1 MSELAFDANGE
12 AITFPAGA
20 EELRVR
26 RFRNPGMRGA
36 CEVVHDREGA
46 PLYVP
51 VDTSY
56 IEFRALVDALPGRYR
71 LDPVDAAR
79 QVMAN
84 AAPAYVTITEPARN
98 GTEPRAAEDRD
109 SVIRE
114 LARANAE
121 MTKTIADRFAG
132 VMQAAADLIRAADGA
147 GLPRREPL
155 ASMPAEAADG
165 NEDAD
170 DDDDDDEHDDGEG
183 EGDRDSSADIASLI
197 AQLLPMIQ
205 MWLSARTAEKTAA
218 AVPAAVPHSAHGPA
232 PAAVPA
238 TPSDDMAAEV
248 GTAAGSEPE
257 RSGPAPDSRMPAE
270 PSGAAQTTT
279 SDVTGGA
286 STSAPADPNAAP
298 TTRNAGRAWSP
309 GQMDHLLAVHAAL
322 LPDEKRIVQL
332 VVARMTPEVRTQWL
346 DELSG
351 LTVDEAVALVRSL
364 IPRIQRKKESES

>member
-36 CEVVHDREGA
+36 CEVVHDRDGA

-51 VDTSY
+51 VNTSY
-56 IEFRALVDALPGRYR
+56 VEFRALVNGVPGRYR

-98 GTEPRAAEDRD
+98 GSEPRAAEDRD

-132 VMQAAADLIRAADGA
+132 VMQAAADLLRAADGA

-155 ASMPAEAADG
+155 ASIPAENADPS
-165 NEDAD
+165 D
-170 DDDDDDEHDDGEG
+170 DDDDYEHEDEAD
-183 EGDRDSSADIASLI
+183 DRDSSADIASLI

-205 MWLSARTAEKTAA
+205 MWLATRAAEKTVAA
-218 AVPAAVPHSAHGPA
+218 A
-232 PAAVPA
+232 PAAVSPSAPGPA
-238 TPSDDMAAEV
+238 PTVVPTTPLDDMAGEV
-248 GTAAGSEPE
+248 GTAAGSEPD
-257 RSGPAPDSRMPAE
+257 RSGPADVDRTATEPWRASPAT
-270 PSGAAQTTT
+270 S
-279 SDVTGGA
+279 SDVTDA
-286 STSAPADPNAAP
+286 SSTSTPTESSPAAA
-298 TTRNAGRAWSP
+298 TRNAARPWSP

-351 LTVDEAVALVRSL
+351 MTVDEAVALVRSL
-364 IPRIQRKKESES
+364 IPRVQRKKENDS